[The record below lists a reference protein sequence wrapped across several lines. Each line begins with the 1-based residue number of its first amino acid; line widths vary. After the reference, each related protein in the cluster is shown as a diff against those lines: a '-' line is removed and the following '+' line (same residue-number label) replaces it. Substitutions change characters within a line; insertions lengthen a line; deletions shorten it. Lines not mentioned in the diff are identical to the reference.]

1 MFYILYGKDKS
12 MVSLKKR
19 AIQIKHHIE
28 DCILEFDAT
37 KDDCSLVLSEMDSM
51 SIFDENKLIIL
62 ENATFLSSKNTT
74 NYEIQPFL
82 SRKDSDCIVIFICP
96 SDKLDSRKKMV
107 KELSSCSTLYAC
119 ISLDEKSQK
128 IYLQDKLKEYKVKV
142 DFKTL
147 DWMSAR
153 IGLDPL
159 CIENEVKKL
168 SIYSLNPEL
177 DDVKALMSIEPMN
190 DVFKMVDA
198 FFNQNGILL
207 MAYYRNFMK
216 LNMTTPAIVGLLAS
230 QIRFLFQVRVLMD
243 EGYTKEKIASSLK
256 AHPYRVQ
263 INMQKAMRFT
273 SEYLLESLSVLSS
286 FDQSMKLG
294 KVDKDE
300 GFEQFC
306 LNLTLKK
313 EVM

>member
-12 MVSLKKR
+12 MISLKKK
-19 AIQIKHHIE
+19 AIQRKHHVE
-28 DCILEFDAT
+28 DCIVEFDAI
-37 KDDCSLVLSEMDSM
+37 KDDCANVLSEIDSL
-51 SIFDENKLIIL
+51 SIFDDNKMIIL

-74 NYEIQPFL
+74 TYEVTPFL
-82 SRKDSDCIVIFICP
+82 LRKDTECVVVFICP
-96 SDKLDSRKKMV
+96 SDKLDSRKKAV
-107 KELSSCSTLYAC
+107 KELSACSTLYAC
-119 ISLDEKSQK
+119 IALDEKSQK
-128 IYLQDKLKEYKVKV
+128 LYVQDKLKEYKVKV

-153 IGLDPL
+153 IGMDPL
-159 CIENEVKKL
+159 CIENEIKKL
-168 SIYSLNPEL
+168 SIYSLNPKLEE
-177 DDVKALMSIEPMN
+177 VQSLMSIEPMN

-207 MAYYRNFMK
+207 MAFYRNFMK

-243 EGYTKEKIASSLK
+243 EGYSKEKIASSLK

-263 INMQKAMRFT
+263 INMQKAMRFS
-273 SEYLLESLSVLSS
+273 SEYLLENLSVLSN

-294 KVDKDE
+294 KIDKDE

-306 LNLTLKK
+306 LNLTIKK
-313 EVM
+313 EAV